1 MTTIPVNFTH
11 GELLALLEA
20 IEVSF
25 DEGQGGIEL
34 QAAQAT
40 ILEALEQ
47 AK

>member
-1 MTTIPVNFTH
+1 MTTIPINFTR
-11 GELLALLEA
+11 GELLALLDA

-34 QAAQAT
+34 EAAKLA
-40 ILEALEQ
+40 IAKALEQ